1 MTTPLADPALVD
13 ALAAD
18 LRSAGY
24 TTAGVTDLLGEQAE
38 AAMDRGVWWP
48 AERATR
54 DGGPL
59 GVLVRLFLL
68 GGTETHDDVARALPG
83 SSVDALIANG
93 VLEPGVSA
101 ALDIRPHSDGAADF
115 LVVSDL
121 DSATRPGPVR
131 PDHVLGIGGASVSLA
146 RAVARNP
153 VRRALDLGTGC
164 GIQAL
169 HLDAS
174 RIAAIVNLPL
184 VAQHVEVVDDGPF
197 GLPEGGIAVALK
209 GEFEDIHGD
218 GSIRLLVEQQI
229 GEEIGRASCRERV
242 SSPV

>member
-1 MTTPLADPALVD
+1 MDKDT
-13 ALAAD
+13 
-18 LRSAGY
+18 RSAI
-24 TTAGVTDLLGEQAE
+24 
-38 AAMDRGVWWP
+38 
-48 AERATR
+48 ERATR

-153 VRRALDLGTGC
+153 VRRALDRSPPCL
-164 GIQAL
+164 QAL
-169 HLDAS
+169 YRPPRPTARIRPPPTRPRPCSARPIATPRPRPGSTPS
-174 RIAAIVNLPL
+174 RRPRPARPP
-184 VAQHVEVVDDGPF
+184 GP
-197 GLPEGGIAVALK
+197 
-209 GEFEDIHGD
+209 D
-218 GSIRLLVEQQI
+218 R
-229 GEEIGRASCRERV
+229 
-242 SSPV
+242 